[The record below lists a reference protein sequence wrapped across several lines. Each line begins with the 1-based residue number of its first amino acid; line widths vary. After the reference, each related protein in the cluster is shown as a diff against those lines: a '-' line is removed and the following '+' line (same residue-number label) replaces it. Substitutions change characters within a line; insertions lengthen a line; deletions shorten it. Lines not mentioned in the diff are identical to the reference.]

1 MVVRTEPLEGAEVK
15 PAPVRRDRWKGLFVI
30 LLIVGLLGAAAWVL
44 LGSRLLV
51 VRQVE
56 ISGLDLLSRPKVLA
70 AAGVPIGTPLAR
82 LDTAQVRARVAAL
95 REVESVEVER
105 GWPTTLRIVVHERVP
120 VAVVQRAGEYNQL
133 DVHGVTVITSRSQPS
148 TLPLLVTPTPGASD
162 KTTLAALAVLK
173 SLPPRLT
180 KRLFTVEALSPEAV
194 TLRLSGGIALVWGAP
209 ERSSEKLRVFD
220 ALMATKAG
228 RAARTIDV
236 SAPGIVT
243 TR

>member
-1 MVVRTEPLEGAEVK
+1 MGAEPVEGEVVA
-15 PAPVRRDRWKGLFVI
+15 APVRRDRWKGLFVI

-56 ISGLDLLSRPKVLA
+56 ISGLDLVSRSRVLA

-82 LDTAQVRARVAAL
+82 LDPAKVQGRVAAL
-95 REVESVEVER
+95 REVESVKVER
-105 GWPTTLRIVVHERVP
+105 GWPTTLRIIVRERVP
-120 VAVVQRAGEYNQL
+120 VAVIQRAGKYYQL
-133 DVHGVTVITSRSQPS
+133 DRHGVTVLTSDSQPR

-162 KTTLAALAVLK
+162 KTTLAALGVLK
-173 SLPPRLT
+173 SLPARIT
-180 KRLFTVEALSPEAV
+180 KGLFTVEALSPEAV
-194 TLRLSGGIALVWGAP
+194 TLRLSGGITLVWGAA

-228 RAARTIDV
+228 RTARTIDV

>member
-1 MVVRTEPLEGAEVK
+1 MVVRAEPLGGEVGA
-15 PAPVRRDRWKGLFVI
+15 APVRRDRWKGLFVI
-30 LLIVGLLGAAAWVL
+30 LLIVGLLGVAAWVL

-56 ISGLDLLSRPKVLA
+56 VSGLDLVSRSRVLA

-82 LDTAQVRARVAAL
+82 IDPAKVEGRVASL
-95 REVESVEVER
+95 REVESVTVER

-120 VAVVQRAGEYNQL
+120 VAVVQRAGKYYQL
-133 DVHGVTVITSRSQPS
+133 DSHGVTVLTSNSQPS
-148 TLPLLVTPTPGASD
+148 TLPLLVTPTPSASD
-162 KTTLAALAVLK
+162 RTTLAALGVLK
-173 SLPPRLT
+173 SLPGRITT
-180 KRLFTVEALSPEAV
+180 KLFTVEALSPEAV
-194 TLRLSGGIALVWGAP
+194 TLRLSGGITLVWGAA

-228 RAARTIDV
+228 RTAHTIDV

>member
-1 MVVRTEPLEGAEVK
+1 MRTEPLEAAEVEQ
-15 PAPVRRDRWKGLFVI
+15 APVRRDRWKGLFVI
-30 LLIVGLLGAAAWVL
+30 LLIVGLLGAAAWVV

-56 ISGLDLLSRPKVLA
+56 ISGLDLVPRSRVLA

-82 LDTAQVRARVAAL
+82 LDPAEVRSRVAAL
-95 REVESVEVER
+95 REVESVKVER
-105 GWPTTLRIVVHERVP
+105 GWPTTLRIIVHERVP
-120 VAVVQRAGEYNQL
+120 VATVQHAGQYYQL
-133 DVHGVTVITSRSQPS
+133 DLHGVTVLTSKSQPRA
-148 TLPLLVTPTPGASD
+148 LPLLVTPTPGASD
-162 KTTLAALAVLK
+162 RTTLAALAVLK
-173 SLPPRLT
+173 SLPARIT

-194 TLRLSGGIALVWGAP
+194 TLRLSGGITLVWGAP

-228 RAARTIDV
+228 RTAHTIDV